1 MVGGHEGEV
10 DRDDDEGTI
19 AGMAESLLTFENAAL
34 PLSVVCPKGRIVMVN
49 RAMRELLRYEFSALV
64 GRSMHEVVLSDHDEL
79 NRIWDDRLQGGQRVS
94 NERRWR
100 LLRGDGTELTVS
112 GSSVLVRDGQ
122 GAVRYLVARVVPVPD

>member
-1 MVGGHEGEV
+1 
-10 DRDDDEGTI
+10 
-19 AGMAESLLTFENAAL
+19 MAESLLTFENAAL